1 MTVSGTDATS
11 ARSFEAQARAGA
23 LRTLA
28 SSRLH
33 RMGVEYVEESAGL
46 SAGLWRLPGG
56 LYLGMC
62 GEGVGTKNALIDE
75 LVAVLNGDPWPG
87 CDPYE
92 YYYNVAQCGVAMIVN
107 DLITLGVMPLGML
120 QILALYG
127 KSWHL
132 NEVRKEAVVAGTAQA
147 CIDAGV
153 HWSGGETAEL
163 NTVVPPNMIIDGACW
178 GLVPE
183 GCKPT
188 LPNSIEPGDEIVL
201 VASSGIHSNGFTGAR
216 ETCAALGYDYELPSG
231 QRLVDALLTPT
242 AIYVAGLE
250 ACLLA
255 GLDVKH
261 SVHLT
266 GGGLSRLIR
275 KSPLV
280 HFVLDRLA
288 TPQPEFEVIQRY
300 WKASLKEMHEALNM
314 GQGLAVIV
322 KQGQGAKVVEKF
334 ASVGQDAWVAGYV
347 DSSNQ
352 RLVTLVQ
359 ESITWVKAA

>member
-1 MTVSGTDATS
+1 
-11 ARSFEAQARAGA
+11 
-23 LRTLA
+23 
-28 SSRLH
+28 
-33 RMGVEYVEESAGL
+33 MGVEYVEESAGL

-75 LVAVLNGDPWPG
+75 LVAALNGDPWPG

-92 YYYNVAQCGVAMIVN
+92 YYFNVAQCGVAMIVN

-132 NEVRKEAVVAGTAQA
+132 NEVRAEAVVNGTAQG
-147 CIDAGV
+147 CITAGV

-163 NTVVPPNMIIDGACW
+163 NTVVLPNMIIDGACW
-178 GLVPE
+178 GLVPQ
-183 GCKPT
+183 GLQPT
-188 LPNSIEPGDEIVL
+188 LPSSIEPGDEIVL

-216 ETCAALGYDYELPSG
+216 TMCADLGYDYELPSG

-250 ACLLA
+250 RCLLTLT
-255 GLDVKH
+255 GLEVRH

-275 KSPLV
+275 KSPMV

-300 WKASLKEMHEALNM
+300 KKASLKEMHEALNM

-322 KQGQGAKVVEKF
+322 KQGQGAEVVKRF
-334 ASVGQDAWVAGYV
+334 AAAGQLAWVAGHV
-347 DSSNQ
+347 DASDH
-352 RLVTLVQ
+352 RRVTLVQ
-359 ESITWVKAA
+359 EGITWTEAA

>member
-1 MTVSGTDATS
+1 MTVSGTDSTS

-23 LRTLA
+23 LRTLPT
-28 SSRLH
+28 SRL
-33 RMGVEYVEESAGL
+33 RSMGVEYVEESAGL

-75 LVAVLNGDPWPG
+75 LVAALNGDPWPT
-87 CDPYE
+87 CEPHE
-92 YYYNVAQCGVAMIVN
+92 YYFNVAQCGVAMIVN
-107 DLITLGVMPLGML
+107 DLITLGVMPLGMV

-127 KSWHL
+127 KDWHL
-132 NEVRKEAVVAGTAQA
+132 NGIRKEAVVAGTAQA
-147 CIDAGV
+147 CIESGV

-178 GLVPE
+178 GLVPA
-183 GCKPT
+183 GLQPT

-216 ETCAALGYDYELPSG
+216 KMCADLGYDYELPNG

-242 AIYVAGLE
+242 RIYVSGLE
-250 ACLLA
+250 DCLLA
-255 GLDVKH
+255 GLEIKH

-275 KSPLV
+275 KSPKV
-280 HFVLDRLA
+280 NFVLDRLA

-300 WKASLKEMHEALNM
+300 KKASFKEMHEALNM

-334 ASVGQDAWVAGYV
+334 AAAGQLTWVAGHV
-347 DSSNQ
+347 DASDRRQ
-352 RLVTLVQ
+352 VTLVN
-359 ESITWVKAA
+359 EDITWTEAA